1 MADDLLMSSTQ
12 VPIWIIAVVFLGSVV
27 DLFQF
32 VWIVKRGY
40 RKLKRQIYRKIK
52 EELENEQKG

>member
-12 VPIWIIAVVFLGSVV
+12 VPWWIIAVVFLGSAV

-32 VWIVKRGY
+32 IWIVKRGY

-52 EELENEQKG
+52 EELEG